1 MNFMSRDDRIADFQE
16 HPWGHGK
23 IESIGAVVVSSMH
36 FEYDGVEG
44 WAVLGVRLF
53 IFLLFVWLIVCRLV

>member
-1 MNFMSRDDRIADFQE
+1 MNSMSRDDRIADFQE

-44 WAVLGVRLF
+44 WAVLGLSLGLRVYADGL
-53 IFLLFVWLIVCRLV
+53 WH